1 MCEYACFSCIF
12 LSSFTHGMGIYL
24 LLLSFNSVADLRCVI
39 IDEAQPRGV
48 LLRIKGTAR
57 RAVTW
62 HHADVSL
69 HRTQYQNLFHPG
81 HGASATGNI
90 VFPAN
95 DTRPESSHA
104 PDCEPPA
111 QLTRLALSLAKRERA
126 RPPRASRPTGTASVT
141 PACAAVAAGICH
153 VKPPAPGGCFP
164 GGKRRRR
171 ERRPRPAPRRRRRP
185 RVMLTAPSPRAPDHT
200 VTRLDLSR
208 LRVWCEM
215 PPINGC
221 ARRGTSVKGDL

>member
-1 MCEYACFSCIF
+1 
-12 LSSFTHGMGIYL
+12 
-24 LLLSFNSVADLRCVI
+24 VI

-111 QLTRLALSLAKRERA
+111 TSPSASAPAARVTSDGHGERDARVRGGGRWNLPREAPCPRGMLSRRKAATARA
-126 RPPRASRPTGTASVT
+126 TPASRTSATATAEGDADSAVT
-141 PACAAVAAGICH
+141 RAGVFSCAV
-153 VKPPAPGGCFP
+153 
-164 GGKRRRR
+164 
-171 ERRPRPAPRRRRRP
+171 
-185 RVMLTAPSPRAPDHT
+185 RAPDHT

>member
-1 MCEYACFSCIF
+1 
-12 LSSFTHGMGIYL
+12 MGIYL

-81 HGASATGNI
+81 HGVSATGNI

-111 QLTRLALSLAKRERA
+111 TSPSASAPAARVTSDGHGERDARVRGGGRRNLPRE
-126 RPPRASRPTGTASVT
+126 
-141 PACAAVAAGICH
+141 
-153 VKPPAPGGCFP
+153 APC
-164 GGKRRRR
+164 
-171 ERRPRPAPRRRRRP
+171 PRRDA
-185 RVMLTAPSPRAPDHT
+185 RVPH
-200 VTRLDLSR
+200 LSD
-208 LRVWCEM
+208 
-215 PPINGC
+215 
-221 ARRGTSVKGDL
+221 GDRDGDGQVSQLILLHIG

>member
-1 MCEYACFSCIF
+1 MIEQSVLNYDLHPLTSQKGNRPVAVQPRIAIPLRNIGLSACFKAAILSLHSQCATPFLMCEYACFSCIF

-81 HGASATGNI
+81 HGASATRNI
-90 VFPAN
+90 FV
-95 DTRPESSHA
+95 S
-104 PDCEPPA
+104 CE
-111 QLTRLALSLAKRERA
+111 RY
-126 RPPRASRPTGTASVT
+126 
-141 PACAAVAAGICH
+141 
-153 VKPPAPGGCFP
+153 
-164 GGKRRRR
+164 
-171 ERRPRPAPRRRRRP
+171 APR
-185 RVMLTAPSPRAPDHT
+185 
-200 VTRLDLSR
+200 
-208 LRVWCEM
+208 
-215 PPINGC
+215 I
-221 ARRGTSVKGDL
+221 